1 MAKRA
6 IHFLVLLLLIA
17 PPLARGEREQDDV
30 VKLKADLVS
39 VAASV
44 RDAGGRVIKSLK
56 AEDFIIYEDGA
67 RQQIAHFAATE
78 EPFTLMLLLDVSG
91 STREEVALIKR
102 AAKKFLE
109 ELRADDRVGVIV
121 FSREI
126 EMIAELTDTRA
137 RVEAEID
144 LVASPQGDEGH
155 QFNSKTGT
163 SFYDALYLAL
173 EESPLK
179 KAEGRKAIVCM
190 SDGVDSTSLKP
201 YRDIQP
207 LAEKSEAALYFLQLN
222 TEEATLAGLLKPRND
237 PGYLNFSESQVNR
250 YFDEFDRESPER
262 ATPRHAISPLMR
274 REMNAALYELAR
286 RQMKEMA
293 DSTGGRVYPVF
304 TLMDLVGVYKQVAD
318 DLRSQYQIGYYPTN
332 DKRDGR
338 WREIRVEVRPK
349 GASVRARSGYRA
361 AGK

>member
-1 MAKRA
+1 MHTVKRT
-6 IHFLVLLLLIA
+6 IPLFFFILIIA
-17 PPLARGEREQDDV
+17 PLARGQQDEPV
-30 VKLKADLVS
+30 RLKADLVS

-44 RDAGGRVIKSLK
+44 KDGNGRIIKSLK
-56 AEDFIIYEDGA
+56 AEDFIISEDGA

-78 EPFTLMLLLDVSG
+78 EPFTLMLLLDISG

-109 ELRADDRVGVIV
+109 EIRPDDRAGVII
-121 FSREI
+121 FSREV
-126 EMIAELTDTRA
+126 EMIAELTDPRD
-137 RVEAEID
+137 RVAAEID
-144 LVASPQGDEGH
+144 RVESPQGSETH
-155 QFNSKTGT
+155 KFTSKTGT
-163 SFYDALYLAL
+163 SFYDALLLAI

-179 KAEGRKAIVCM
+179 QIEGRKAIVCM
-190 SDGVDSTSLKP
+190 SDGVDSTSLKL

-222 TEEATLAGLLKPRND
+222 TEEATLQGLLKPRSD

-250 YFDEFDRESPER
+250 YFDEFDPDAPER
-262 ATPRHAISPLMR
+262 AVPRHAISPVMR
-274 REMNAALYELAR
+274 REMNAGLYELAR
-286 RQMKEMA
+286 RQMREM
-293 DSTGGRVYPVF
+293 SERTGGRVYPVF

-338 WREIRVEVRPK
+338 WREIRVEVRFK

-361 AGK
+361 N

>member
-1 MAKRA
+1 MGSVKSI
-6 IHFLVLLLLIA
+6 IHFCLFVLIIA
-17 PPLARGEREQDDV
+17 PLARGQQDEPV
-30 VKLKADLVS
+30 RLKADLVS

-44 RDAGGRVIKSLK
+44 KDAQGRVTKSLK
-56 AEDFIIYEDGA
+56 AEDFVVYEDGA
-67 RQQIAHFAATE
+67 RQQISHFAATE
-78 EPFTLMLLLDVSG
+78 EPFALLLLLDISG

-109 ELRADDRVGVIV
+109 ELRADDRAGVIV
-121 FSREI
+121 FSREV
-126 EMIAELTDTRA
+126 EMIAELTDSRE

-144 LVASPQGDEGH
+144 RLAPPAGNETH
-155 QFNSKTGT
+155 KFTSKTGT
-163 SFYDALYLAL
+163 SFYDALYLAI

-179 KAEGRKAIVCM
+179 QIEGRKAIVCV
-190 SDGVDSTSLKP
+190 SDGVDSTSLKL
-201 YRDIQP
+201 YGDIQR

-222 TEEATLAGLLKPRND
+222 TEEATLAGLLKTRND

-250 YFDEFDRESPER
+250 YFDEFDPDAPER
-262 ATPRHAISPLMR
+262 AMPRHAISPVMR
-274 REMNAALYELAR
+274 REMNAGLYELAR
-286 RQMKEMA
+286 RQMREM
-293 DSTGGRVYPVF
+293 SERTGGRIYPVF

-318 DLRSQYQIGYYPTN
+318 DLRSQYLIGYYPTN

-338 WREIRVEVRPK
+338 WREIRVEVRLK